1 MADLLPIRREEV
13 LIEIEREIALRRR
26 VYPRW
31 VDQGKLKLDRAERQI
46 ALMEEAARLLRA
58 QDPAR

>member
-46 ALMEEAARLLRA
+46 ALMEEAARLLR

>member
-1 MADLLPIRREEV
+1 MADPLPIRREEV

-46 ALMEEAARLLRA
+46 ALMEEAVRLLRV
-58 QDPAR
+58 DGGRG